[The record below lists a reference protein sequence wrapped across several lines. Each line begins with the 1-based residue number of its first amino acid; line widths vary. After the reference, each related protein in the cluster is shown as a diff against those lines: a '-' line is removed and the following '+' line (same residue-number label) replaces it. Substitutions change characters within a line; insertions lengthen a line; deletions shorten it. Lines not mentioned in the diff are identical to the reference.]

1 MYTYTGSG
9 SAFWFAPCLPPGSLD
24 HARPTSICECATHTC
39 PHAWTIPTDC
49 GTMMPY
55 QGLVHCIAFCVFGVR
70 FVLAACLALASPDTF
85 SFVLEVE
92 VHAYTH
98 SLYLYIYIYMYIYIY
113 IYIYLQATGLPRGVS
128 GLEGFALGML
138 DWKVLG
144 IAAVI

>member
-98 SLYLYIYIYMYIYIY
+98 SLYLYIYMYIYIY
-113 IYIYLQATGLPRGVS
+113 IYRLLDC
-128 GLEGFALGML
+128 LEVCQ
-138 DWKVLG
+138 DWKALLWG
-144 IAAVI
+144 CWIGRYWELQL